1 MKYIYLV
8 LIALLCACGP
18 YETVKIT
25 MPNGFTVTAE
35 IADTPQK
42 AELGLMNRTSLGK
55 HKGMIFPFDK
65 DDSRLFWMK
74 NTYINLDILFITADK
89 KIASISAN
97 VPRSYKDTPQE
108 DVALAGGYGKYV
120 LELPAG
126 TAARENLKEGDTLV
140 FNL

>member
-1 MKYIYLV
+1 M
-8 LIALLCACGP
+8 CACGS
-18 YETVKIT
+18 YETVKVT
-25 MPNGFTVTAE
+25 LPNGFKVKAE

-42 AELGLMNRTSLGK
+42 AELGLMNRSRLGK
-55 HKGMIFPFDK
+55 HKGMIFPFEK

-74 NTYINLDILFITADK
+74 NTYINLDIIFITADK

-97 VPRSYKDTPQE
+97 VPRSYKNTPQDE
-108 DVALAGGYGKYV
+108 VALAGGYGKYV

-126 TAARENLKEGDTLV
+126 TAARENLKEGDALA

>member
-1 MKYIYLV
+1 MKYIYLI
-8 LIALLCACGP
+8 LIILMCACGS
-18 YETVKIT
+18 YETVKVT
-25 MPNGFTVTAE
+25 LPNGFKVKAE

-42 AELGLMNRTSLGK
+42 AELGLMNRSRLGK
-55 HKGMIFPFDK
+55 HKGMIFPFEK

-74 NTYINLDILFITADK
+74 NTYINLDIIFITADK

-97 VPRSYKDTPQE
+97 VPRSYKNTPQDE
-108 DVALAGGYGKYV
+108 VALAGGYGKYV

-126 TAARENLKEGDTLV
+126 TAARENLKEGDALA